1 MKPEYVAILILV
13 VLVAGLVIDRLRHG
27 AKQRDED
34 AEDVHSAVGVVET
47 TPVRSGDFT
56 PGGHQIMLVK
66 EFDDEFLKNLHP
78 DQRENRVEVYVDVGS
93 HRPPAAFRGKS
104 REAAIAN
111 ADAALSGRPEV
122 DYDV

>member
-13 VLVAGLVIDRLRHG
+13 VLVLGLVIDRLRHG
-27 AKQRDED
+27 KSSDV
-34 AEDVHSAVGVVET
+34 AEQDSDDTHSAVGVT
-47 TPVRSGDFT
+47 TPVRHGNFT

-66 EFDDEFLKNLHP
+66 ELDDEFLKNLHP

-93 HRPPAAFRGKS
+93 HRPPAAFRGKTK
-104 REAAIAN
+104 EAAIAN
-111 ADAALSGRPEV
+111 ADAALSGRPEL